1 MKIDNRIINIDNNND
16 FKECVI
22 LLEKIYKNNREE
34 KELFGEEESDNVPI
48 EQTVEQPIE
57 QPIEQDNV
65 SSSFEDEVNLDDIE
79 F

>member
-1 MKIDNRIINIDNNND
+1 MKIDNTVINVENNND

-34 KELFGEEESDNVPI
+34 KELFGEEESDNVH
-48 EQTVEQPIE
+48 V
-57 QPIEQDNV
+57 EQDNV
-65 SSSFEDEVNLDDIE
+65 SISFEDEINLDDIE

>member
-1 MKIDNRIINIDNNND
+1 MKIDNRVINMENNND

-34 KELFGEEESDNVPI
+34 KELFGEEESDNVP
-48 EQTVEQPIE
+48 V
-57 QPIEQDNV
+57 EQDNV
-65 SSSFEDEVNLDDIE
+65 SISFEDEINLDDIE

>member
-1 MKIDNRIINIDNNND
+1 MKIDNRIINIENNND

-34 KELFGEEESDNVPI
+34 KELFGEEESDNVP
-48 EQTVEQPIE
+48 VE